1 MITFKPQNK
10 SVMIIFNYQNKSV
23 MIKFKV
29 LVSLF
34 LK

>member
-1 MITFKPQNK
+1 MIIFKPQNK
-10 SVMIIFNYQNKSV
+10 SVMIIFKPQNK
-23 MIKFKV
+23 FRV